1 MRPHMDA
8 ERWDIFCHVV
18 DNYGDVAVAWRLA
31 RCLARRRS
39 RGEGKRVR
47 LWLDDLT
54 VLSRLRPEITT
65 DRSYQTLEGVEV
77 RRWFAPFP
85 PVEPAA
91 VVVETFGCNPPASY
105 IEAMAAATP
114 RPRWINLEY
123 LSAEAW
129 VESSHKLP
137 SPHPKLPLTKHYFF
151 PGFTER
157 TGGLLREVDLL
168 DRRDRFQRDS
178 GVQSVFWRAL
188 GIVPREG
195 ALKLSL
201 FGYAGAPYASL
212 LDVIARSPGK
222 VECVVPEGAA
232 ATAARAWVGS
242 QTRDRGNL
250 RVHIL
255 PFLSQDRYDELL
267 WACDLNFVR
276 GEDSFVR
283 AQWAARPFVWQI
295 YPQDE
300 DAHWLKLGA
309 FLDRYQADFH
319 APAAAAMRDLWEAW
333 NSGAAMAAAWPAFL
347 ARRPAI
353 EAGARDWSARLARLP
368 DLASS
373 LSDFAD
379 NVLK

>member
-1 MRPHMDA
+1 MDA
-8 ERWDIFCHVV
+8 DRWDIFCHVV

-54 VLSRLRPEITT
+54 VLSRLRPEITP
-65 DRSYQTLEGVEV
+65 DRSYQSLEGVEV

-85 PVEPAA
+85 QVEPAS
-91 VVVETFGCNPPASY
+91 VVIETFGCDPPQAY
-105 IEAMAAATP
+105 LEAMAQRDPPT
-114 RPRWINLEY
+114 RWINLEY

-129 VESSHKLP
+129 VEGSHKLP
-137 SPHPKLPLTKHYFF
+137 SPHPRLPLTKHFFF
-151 PGFTER
+151 PGFTAR

-168 DRRDRFQRDS
+168 DRRDRFQSDR
-178 GVQSVFWRAL
+178 GVQVAFWRAL
-188 GIVPREG
+188 GIAPREG

-201 FGYAGAPYASL
+201 FGYAGAPYGSL
-212 LDVIARSPGK
+212 LDVMARSPGM
-222 VECVVPEGAA
+222 VECVVPDGAA
-232 ATAARAWVGS
+232 AAAARAWVGS

-250 RVHIL
+250 RVHII
-255 PFLSQDRYDELL
+255 PFVAQDRYDELL

-300 DAHWLKLGA
+300 DAHWIKLTA
-309 FLDRYQADFH
+309 FLDRYLAGLD
-319 APAAAAMRDLWEAW
+319 PAAAQALRGLWEAW
-333 NSGAAMAAAWPAFL
+333 NSGEGLASAWPAFR
-347 ARRPAI
+347 ARWPAI
-353 EAGARDWSARLARLP
+353 ETGARDWSARLAAMP
-368 DLASS
+368 DLAAA